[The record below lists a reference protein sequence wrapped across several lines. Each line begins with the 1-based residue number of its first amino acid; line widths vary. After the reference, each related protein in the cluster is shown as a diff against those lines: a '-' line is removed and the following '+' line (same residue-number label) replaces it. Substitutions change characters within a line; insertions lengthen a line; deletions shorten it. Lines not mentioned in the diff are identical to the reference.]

1 MNPGPAMY
9 TDIKVKLTPRSAKNQ
24 VLGLEGDLYR
34 VRVAAPA
41 VKGLAN
47 KALIGLLSEKLGIS
61 KRDIEIT
68 SGKSSRLKKVRIQG
82 LTEAEIAKAL
92 EAESKERGA

>member
-1 MNPGPAMY
+1 MH
-9 TDIKVKLTPRSAKNQ
+9 TDIKIKLTPRSGKNHL
-24 VLGLEGDLYR
+24 LGREGEHYR
-34 VRVAAPA
+34 IKVSAPP
-41 VKGLAN
+41 VEGLAN
-47 KALIGLLSEKLGIS
+47 RALVALISERLGIA

-68 SGKSSRLKKVRIQG
+68 SGKSSRHKILRIHG